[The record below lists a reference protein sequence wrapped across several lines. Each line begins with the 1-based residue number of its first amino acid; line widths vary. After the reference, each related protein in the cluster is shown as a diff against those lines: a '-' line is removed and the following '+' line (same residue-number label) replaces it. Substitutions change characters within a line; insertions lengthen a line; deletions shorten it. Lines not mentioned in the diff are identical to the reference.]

1 MRAKFIAVILSLVV
15 AWPSLAA
22 DKGQWDNVQS
32 LRLGDRIRVTQ
43 SDRKRIEGRFESATE
58 SAVTLRADKSVALS
72 KNNVVRV
79 EKRRLSR
86 GTKALIGLGVGAGVG
101 GALSAGMANASS
113 NEGFFGSSALVAVTI
128 VATSAL
134 GAGFGA
140 LSGSGYKTIYRRD
153 NRP

>member
-1 MRAKFIAVILSLVV
+1 MNTKIVASVLSLVV

-22 DKGQWDNVQS
+22 DRSQWSEVQS

-43 SDRKRIEGRFESATE
+43 PDGKRIEGRFESAAE
-58 SAVTLRADKSVALS
+58 SAVTLRGDKSVTLS

-79 EKRRLSR
+79 ENRRLSR

-101 GALSAGMANASS
+101 GTLGGGIAGASN
-113 NEGFFGSSALVAVTI
+113 NEGFFGNSALVAVMI